1 MARATK
7 AEAEA
12 TAARVLATAREL
24 FVARGYADVGLEEVA
39 AAAGVT
45 RGAVYHH
52 YRSKQA
58 LFEAV
63 LAEVQREVAEAIA
76 AAATGDAREQ
86 LERGCRAFLAAAV
99 APEVRRILLV
109 DAPAVLGWAV
119 WRAHDAAGTRLLAEG
134 VAAAGLAPA
143 FTPLLNGA
151 LNEAA
156 LWIAAAPDREAALEQ
171 AWSAFQK
178 MLPRGT

>member
-1 MARATK
+1 VPRATK
-7 AEAEA
+7 EEAEA
-12 TAARVLATAREL
+12 TAARVLDTARAL

-39 AAAGVT
+39 AEAGVT

-52 YRSKQA
+52 YRNKKS

-63 LAEVQREVAEAIA
+63 LAAVQAEVGAAIEVAAV
-76 AAATGDAREQ
+76 GDPREQ

-109 DAPAVLGWAV
+109 DAPAVLGWAA
-119 WRAHDAAGTRLLAEG
+119 WREHDAAGTRLLAEG

-156 LWIAAAPDREAALEQ
+156 LWIAASDDPARALAES
-171 AWSAFQK
+171 WSAFQTL
-178 MLPRGT
+178 LPR

>member
-1 MARATK
+1 MPRATRE
-7 AEAEA
+7 EAEA
-12 TAARVLATAREL
+12 TAARVLDTARAL
-24 FVARGYADVGLEEVA
+24 FVARGYAEVGLEEVA

-52 YRSKQA
+52 YRNKKA

-63 LAEVQREVAEAIA
+63 LAAVQAEVAEAVSA
-76 AAATGDAREQ
+76 AAVGDAPKQ

-109 DAPAVLGWAV
+109 DAPAVLGWET

-156 LWIAAAPDREAALEQ
+156 LWIAASDDPAGALEEC
-171 AWSAFQK
+171 WSAFQAL
-178 MLPRGT
+178 LPR